1 MDMKKILLLFALL
14 FAFINN
20 VKAQFVQNFDS
31 GTTTPAGWTVIN
43 GGDPNTWTFG
53 VPSSGTT
60 FSGSNVA
67 KIIYNST
74 VAHNDYLITPQI
86 TVMAGIN
93 DRITF
98 RVRNRDV
105 AFVEHFD
112 VKLSTTTG
120 SSAANFTTTILPD
133 TAAPSVWTK
142 MTINLTPYVGQSIYI
157 GFHAIS
163 LNKYELYLDDIVSG
177 IAPVCNYSAPV
188 AVVTQPTCT
197 ATGSVILSGLPSTG
211 IWTLYTS
218 RLTLSIPQST
228 TNTTT
233 TGTGTSTTVTV
244 AQDDFSSRFYS
255 YYFID
260 ENGCQSPT
268 KTITISSKYYFSESL
283 QCAYQDSN
291 NDGVTNVGD
300 QIICHIIVGSG
311 TSCDI
316 GNGQFTLGSGDGFNQ
331 FATLGILNFP
341 GNSTQIFD
349 IPYNITQQDISNGY
363 ATCSLQVSPQGVGY
377 GFSNSILPVTTSL
390 NTNGI
395 RLNAFIDSNNNGTK
409 ESSEPLFAFGD
420 FHYTKNGGIP
430 FVINSSNG
438 SYLIPEWISTNSYNI
453 SFTVNPL
460 FSNYLNSTATYSGVT
475 SAAGI
480 GINDYYFP
488 VTYINSNGDLQVNII
503 PTGASPRPGF
513 AYKNRIAYLNSFNYP
528 VSGTLTFTK
537 DNAVTINSVSQSGVV
552 NNAAGFNYNFNL
564 PSFGTGYIDVA
575 MQVNPAAVLGSTL
588 TNASTITIPVNDTYP
603 QNNNSSV
610 TQTIINS
617 YDPNNK
623 TETHGGE
630 ILYPT
635 FSANDYL
642 TYTINFENTGTANA
656 INVDVTDNLDYTLN
670 ENSIIMVSSSHNY
683 ILEKSGA
690 FLKWKFNGINLVP
703 SGKGFIT
710 FKIKPKPGY
719 APGNIIF
726 NTANIY
732 FDFNSAIVTNM
743 CTTEFVTS
751 LKNIN
756 FAFSELKYFPNPVKN
771 SLFISNSSIITQV
784 EISSVLGQ
792 KMMTLNSNEFQTEID
807 LSNFPNGVLFIKVTA
822 EGEEKT
828 FKIIKE

>member
-1 MDMKKILLLFALL
+1 MKKITLFFVLL
-14 FAFINN
+14 FAFINTL
-20 VKAQFVQNFDS
+20 KAQFSQNFDS
-31 GTTTPAGWTVIN
+31 GTATTAGWTVIN

-53 VPSSGTT
+53 IPGSGTT

-74 VAHNDYLITPQI
+74 VAHNDYLVTPQI

-98 RVRNRDV
+98 RVRNKDA

-142 MTINLTPYVGQSIYI
+142 MTINLTPYVGQSIYV
-157 GFHAIS
+157 GFHATS

-177 IAPVCNYSAPV
+177 IAPVCNYSVPNASV
-188 AVVTQPTCT
+188 IQPTCT
-197 ATGSVILSGLPSTG
+197 ATGSVTLSGLPSTG
-211 IWTLYTS
+211 SWTLYTS
-218 RLTLSIPQST
+218 RLTFSIPQST

-233 TGTGTSTTVTV
+233 TGTGTSTTVTI
-244 AQDDFSSRFYS
+244 AKDDYSSRYYS

-268 KTITISSKYYFSESL
+268 QTITISSKYYFSESL
-283 QCAYQDSN
+283 QCTYQDTN
-291 NDGVTNVGD
+291 NDGITNVGD

-377 GFSNSILPVTTSL
+377 GFSISILPVTTPL

-409 ESSEPLFAFGD
+409 EASEPLFAFGD

-430 FVINSSNG
+430 FIINSSNG

-488 VTYINSNGDLQVNII
+488 VTYTNSGGDLQINVI
-503 PTGASPRPGF
+503 PIGGAPRPGF
-513 AYKNRIAYLNSFNYP
+513 AYKNRIAYLNSFSYP
-528 VSGTLTFTK
+528 ISGNLFFTN
-537 DNAVTINSVSQSGVV
+537 DDSVTINSVSQSGVV
-552 NNAAGFNYNFNL
+552 TNANGFSS
-564 PSFGTGYIDVA
+564 SFYLQPYEIRYIDVD
-575 MQVNPAAVLGSTL
+575 MLVSPTAVLGNAL
-588 TNASTITIPVNDTYP
+588 TNSASITIPANDIYTS
-603 QNNNSSV
+603 NNSSSL
-610 TQTIINS
+610 TQTIVNS

-656 INVDVTDNLDYTLN
+656 INVDVTDNLDYRLN

-719 APGNIIF
+719 APGNIIL

-751 LKNIN
+751 LKNMN

-792 KMMTLNSNEFQTEID
+792 KIMTLNSNELQTEID
-807 LSNFPNGVLFIKVTA
+807 LSNFPHGVLFIKVTA